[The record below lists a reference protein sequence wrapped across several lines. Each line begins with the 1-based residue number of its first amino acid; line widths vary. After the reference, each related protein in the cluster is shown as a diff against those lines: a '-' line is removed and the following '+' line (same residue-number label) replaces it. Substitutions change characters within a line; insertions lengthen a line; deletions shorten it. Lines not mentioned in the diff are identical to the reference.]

1 MAYIERI
8 VNSITKFFD
17 KVSQAGVFA
26 MLVLV
31 LANILGR
38 KVWKPIY
45 GAFDY
50 ACFISAI
57 LVAFAIP
64 YCGMKRGHIRVEM
77 FVERFPGRVQ
87 GIIDSITNIFSLGIF
102 FLITW
107 QCVVFA
113 NDMRRSGELS
123 MTSLAPFYP
132 YIYAIAFGIG
142 LLCIVILI
150 DLIKSLIKAVKG

>member
-1 MAYIERI
+1 VASFERI
-8 VNSITKFFD
+8 FNLITKFFD
-17 KVSQAGVFA
+17 KISQAGVFA

-31 LANILGR
+31 IGNILGR

-50 ACFISAI
+50 ACFLSAI

-77 FVERFPGRVQ
+77 FVAQLPGRVQ
-87 GIIDSITNIFSLGIF
+87 GIIDSITNILGFGIF
-102 FLITW
+102 SLITW
-107 QCVVFA
+107 QCVVLA
-113 NDMRRSGELS
+113 NDMRR
-123 MTSLAPFYP
+123 TSLTPFYP
-132 YIYAIAFGIG
+132 YIYAIALGCG

-150 DLIKSLIKAVKG
+150 DLIKSLIKVVKG